1 MKFVIWLLAILIA
14 MPSPV
19 LAQDDS
25 KKNNKIDKKTAII
38 GGAVLG
44 GVILGSLLKKNKKDK
59 AEESTTEIQEATI
72 VAEETQFID
81 SNASAEEGE
90 VVDFSETSA
99 DDSEERPMR
108 IITNHPDFKIKIK
121 RCEASGKTCVIDLV
135 IENIGFEDVKIRTG
149 SGNNGWFI
157 GYDDEMT
164 EYTNMKVSIGN
175 SNWIDPWDYRQLM
188 ANIPIKARIQIEG
201 VPAAATMFRRI
212 DWTIESGAWNLG
224 REKKVKFL
232 NIPITREGE

>member
-19 LAQDDS
+19 LAQDDN
-25 KKNNKIDKKTAII
+25 KKDKKIDKKTAIV

-44 GVILGSLLKKNKKDK
+44 GVILGSLLKKKKKDK
-59 AEESTTEIQEATI
+59 AEESTTEAQEATV

-81 SNASAEEGE
+81 SNASVEEGE
-90 VVDFSETSA
+90 VVEFTETSA

-121 RCEASGKTCVIDLV
+121 RCEASGKTCVIDLI
-135 IENIGFEDVKIRTG
+135 IENIGYEDVIIETRSG
-149 SGNNGWFI
+149 SECFI

-164 EYTNMKVSIGN
+164 EYTNIKISIGN
-175 SNWIDPWDYRQLM
+175 SDWLGYWKKRQLM
-188 ANIPIKARIQIEG
+188 ANIPMKARLQIEG
-201 VPAAATMFRRI
+201 VPAAATMFKRI
-212 DWTIESGAWNLG
+212 DWTIFCDAWNLS

>member
-25 KKNNKIDKKTAII
+25 KKNNKIDKKTAIV

-44 GVILGSLLKKNKKDK
+44 GVILGSLLKKKKKDK
-59 AEESTTEIQEATI
+59 VEESATEMQEATI

-81 SNASAEEGE
+81 SNAPVEESE
-90 VVDFSETSA
+90 VVELSETSS
-99 DDSEERPMR
+99 DDAEERPMR

-135 IENIGFEDVKIRTG
+135 IENIGYEDVTIETRSG
-149 SGNNGWFI
+149 SLCFI

-164 EYTNMKVSIGN
+164 EYTNIKVSIGN
-175 SNWIDPWDYRQLM
+175 SNWLSYWENRQLM
-188 ANIPIKARIQIEG
+188 ANIPIKARLQIEG

-212 DWTIESGAWNLG
+212 DWRINCRAWNLG
-224 REKKVKFL
+224 ENKKVKFL

>member
-14 MPSPV
+14 LPSPV

-25 KKNNKIDKKTAII
+25 KKDKKIDKTTAIV

-44 GVILGSLLKKNKKDK
+44 GVILGSLLKKKKKDK
-59 AEESTTEIQEATI
+59 VEESTTEAQEATI
-72 VAEETQFID
+72 VVEETQFID
-81 SNASAEEGE
+81 GNASVEEGE
-90 VVDFSETSA
+90 VVEFTETSA
-99 DDSEERPMR
+99 NDSEERPMR

-121 RCEASGKTCVIDLV
+121 RCEAAGKTCVIDLI
-135 IENIGFEDVKIRTG
+135 IENIGYEDVIIQTRG
-149 SGNNGWFI
+149 GGDCFI

-164 EYTNMKVSIGN
+164 EYTNIKISIGN
-175 SNWIDPWDYRQLM
+175 SNWLGYWENRQLM

-212 DWTIESGAWNLG
+212 DWLINCRAWNLG
-224 REKKVKFL
+224 ENKKVKFL